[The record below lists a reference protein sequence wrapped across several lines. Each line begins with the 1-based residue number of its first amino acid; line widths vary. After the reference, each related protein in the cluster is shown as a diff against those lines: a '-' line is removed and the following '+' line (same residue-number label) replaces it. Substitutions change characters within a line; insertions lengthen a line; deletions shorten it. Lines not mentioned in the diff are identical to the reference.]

1 MIKQFRGFTLIE
13 LVIVVAIIGIIA
25 AVAIPSYSNYMER
38 TRRATAQADLMELAQ
53 WMERRY
59 TANFDYTTTTANLP
73 FTTSPQGSGD
83 IYYNITV
90 NANQATYTL
99 LATPT
104 GPQSNDPCGVL
115 TLNEVGVK
123 GDDGV
128 GINCW

>member
-1 MIKQFRGFTLIE
+1 MIKQSRGFTLIE

-38 TRRATAQADLMELAQ
+38 TRRANAQADLMELAQ

-73 FTTSPQGSGD
+73 FTTSPQGGGNTF
-83 IYYNITV
+83 YNITV
-90 NANQATYTL
+90 NANQTAYTL
-99 LATPT
+99 TATPA
-104 GPQSNDPCGVL
+104 GPQTNDPCGAL
-115 TLNEVGVK
+115 TLNEVGVR
-123 GDDGV
+123 GDSGG